1 MRHYQRLDDVH
12 YDESSDT
19 LTFTCKQEHGCASD
33 LWFGREGM
41 YLSISAQHG
50 PLEIALRPRLR
61 DLTSSL
67 ADLKPTEHLGVMRMV
82 GTGQAHV
89 ELGLSTNGE
98 LLIRTS
104 IIADA
109 TGHFAMN
116 TILSSEARERLF
128 EWLGITN
135 TALDS

>member
-1 MRHYQRLDDVH
+1 MRHYRRLDIVD
-12 YDESSDT
+12 YDSQNDT
-19 LTFTCKQEHGCASD
+19 LMFTCDRADDCSSE

-50 PLEIALRPRLR
+50 PLEIALRPRLH
-61 DLTSSL
+61 DFVASL
-67 ADLKPTEHLGVMRMV
+67 SELRPSDRLGVLRLV

-89 ELGLSTNGE
+89 ELGLSNAGE

-104 IIADA
+104 IVADA

-116 TILSSEARERLF
+116 MILAPAARARFF
-128 EWLGITN
+128 EWLGVKN
-135 TALDS
+135 SAVD